1 MYSDHSR
8 HFGPMCVCG
17 CHRPARELGGY
28 STACWMG
35 LTPMQRKVLQEDADR
50 ERGDTI
56 AFEPVT
62 LDSTAREIAALP
74 TYLGPRRFAA

>member
-1 MYSDHSR
+1 MDHENYG
-8 HFGPMCVCG
+8 FGQMCVCG
-17 CHRPARELGGY
+17 CRRPARELGGY

-35 LTPMQRKVLQEDADR
+35 LTPMRRKTLQEDADR

-56 AFEPVT
+56 AFDPIFDG
-62 LDSTAREIAALP
+62 LAAEIKGLP